1 MGRPV
6 HPCIHKIGCLL
17 DIYPSFRKLFLW
29 VVGQLHAARLYCRH
43 REMRLRPGICSR
55 ASIGD
60 IIRLSRI
67 ATNN

>member
-1 MGRPV
+1 MGR
-6 HPCIHKIGCLL
+6 
-17 DIYPSFRKLFLW
+17 R
-29 VVGQLHAARLYCRH
+29 QRHAARLYCRH